1 VKQRGHAEAAIKR
14 TGMGLLLVLSVGCAT
29 TEPRVIYEKAGTPE
43 AQVKKDHAACVRA
56 SVTGEE
62 TIVSNILKLDREA
75 YKRCMEGRGYT
86 VRL

>member
-1 VKQRGHAEAAIKR
+1 MTRMVLGFFL
-14 TGMGLLLVLSVGCAT
+14 MLSVGCAA
-29 TEPRVIYEKAGTPE
+29 TEPRIIYEKAGTPE
-43 AQVKKDHAACVRA
+43 AQAKKDHAACVRA

-62 TIVSNILKLDREA
+62 TIVSNILKLDRDA